1 MLFKIYSSSAG
12 SGKTYTLTREYLK
25 LALKEQNPHNFR
37 FILAITFTNDAAN
50 EMKERIVKALQ
61 GFAQPET
68 LTDKA
73 RQGSDELLHNI
84 ADELGLKE
92 SVIRQRARQVFT
104 KIIYNYSDFAVST
117 IDRFVNKITTAFTQ
131 ELDIPYNYDVDLD
144 TDKMLETAI
153 DRVLDK
159 VGRENKENISE
170 ILVDWAESKAEEGKN
185 WAQIAPELAE
195 FSRDLMNERSYNY
208 LNQLRKLSVEDF
220 QKIKEELLAYKKS
233 LKSQI
238 VAIAG
243 QSMDLIQAQGVAV
256 SDFYQK
262 AKGVGGYFQKLS
274 TGKDLEK
281 PANSYVQQALNNDK
295 WYSKK
300 SHPGIDAIATS
311 LKKDIFH
318 LEQTKNLYIL
328 VSLIVPQVYKM
339 ALIHEVESELEE
351 LKIENN
357 SIHISDT
364 NKKIAEIISNEP
376 VPFIYERVGEKYDH
390 ILIDE
395 FQDTSVLQWQNLLP
409 LVENN
414 LAEQKFN
421 LIVGDAK
428 QAIYRWRGGEM
439 EQLVHLYKNNIE
451 SLLKPSLMQEN
462 AFDLLRDRY
471 ETLSYNHLAAQLKH
485 NFRSTQEVIQF
496 NNSFFRE
503 LVEVHQEEYP
513 LLAQIY
519 DQDFEQ
525 AVPPQNTKTGG
536 HIEIQFVNKDTYRT
550 DTLEYILVTVS
561 TLLNQ
566 GFAKKDIAVLTRSN
580 VNGQEIAVFLKSKGF
595 PVISQTS
602 LLLASDEKVHF
613 IIAFLK
619 LIKNPHDRL
628 LRSEV
633 LYLFYRVVKRVT
645 PDDIINNAI
654 KQLITRPIAEFY
666 EHLNSEGYEI
676 SQGTL
681 QQLGVYELVE
691 KLIEVFDLFA
701 QQSKLEYL
709 FRFMDFVIEFNLQ
722 KNTTLTD
729 FLEYWE
735 DKREVVS
742 VNTPKNEDAI
752 TITTIHKSKGLEYSV
767 VILPF
772 VDWEYTPKRNGTMWV
787 HLPREEFTFKNSNN
801 YLSASVVSINKKL
814 AQTVVSEQYYS
825 EMEKTF
831 IENFNLLY
839 VAFTRAVDR
848 LYIFSRLDNFTSKNP
863 PKRVNTLLYEYLLFR
878 EFWEEGV
885 TNYPIEI
892 GEPKE
897 QKIRPEDEDVYFYID
912 ELVSTDIHKRV
923 KANKKR
929 WSSLPQEKS
938 KKEKGKKED
947 KNENAPSQSELLND

>member
-25 LALKEQNPHNFR
+25 LALKDESPHYFR

-50 EMKERIVKALQ
+50 EMKARIVNALQ

-68 LTDKA
+68 LSDKQ
-73 RQGSDELLHNI
+73 RTGSNELLQTI
-84 ADELGLKE
+84 ADELQIAPKKLRK
-92 SVIRQRARQVFT
+92 RAQRVFT

-144 TDKMLETAI
+144 TDKLLETAI

-159 VGRENKENISE
+159 VGRENKENLSE
-170 ILVDWAESKAEEGKN
+170 ILVDWAEKKAEEGKN

-195 FSRDLMNERSYNY
+195 FSKDLLNERSYNY
-208 LNQLRKLSVEDF
+208 LNQLKRLSVQDF
-220 QKIKEELLAYKKS
+220 QQIKEELYTFKKN

-238 VAIAG
+238 VAVAG
-243 QSMDLIQAQGVAV
+243 QGISLMRDQGVATA
-256 SDFYQK
+256 DFYQK

-274 TGKDLEK
+274 QGKDLEK
-281 PANSYVQQALNNDK
+281 PANSYVNQALKNNK
-295 WYSKK
+295 WYSTK
-300 SHPGIDAIATS
+300 SNPGIDAIAPS
-311 LKKDIFH
+311 LAKDIFH
-318 LEQTKNLYIL
+318 LEQLKNLYLL
-328 VSLIVPQVYKM
+328 VSLIAPHIYKM
-339 ALIHEVESELEE
+339 ALIHEVESELED
-351 LKIENN
+351 LKLENN

-376 VPFIYERVGEKYDH
+376 VPFIYERVGEKYNH

-414 LAEQKFN
+414 LAEQNFN

-439 EQLVHLYKNNIE
+439 EQLVHLYKNNLAE
-451 SLLKPSLMQEN
+451 LLKPSLMQEN
-462 AFDLLRDRY
+462 TYGLLSDRY
-471 ETLSYNHLAAQLKH
+471 ETLRYNHLAAQLKH
-485 NFRSTQEVIQF
+485 NYRSTQEVIKF
-496 NNSFFRE
+496 NNSFFRD
-503 LVEVHQEEYP
+503 LVEVYKEQYP
-513 LLAQIY
+513 LLEQIY
-519 DQDFEQ
+519 DKDFEQ
-525 AVPPQNTKTGG
+525 AIPSQNTKTGG
-536 HIEIQFVNKDTYRT
+536 HVEIQFINKDTYQT

-566 GFAKKDIAVLTRSN
+566 GFAKKDMAVLTRSN
-580 VNGQEIAVFLKSKGF
+580 SKGQEIAMFLKSKGF

-602 LLLASDEKVHF
+602 LLLASDDKVHF
-613 IIAFLK
+613 IVAFLK

-633 LYLFYRVVKRVT
+633 LYLFYRVIKHIT
-645 PDDIINNAI
+645 PDDMINNAI
-654 KQLITRPIAEFY
+654 KHLVTKPIIEFY
-666 EHLNSEGYEI
+666 NHLNNEGYEI
-676 SQGTL
+676 SQGML
-681 QQLGVYELVE
+681 QQLGVYELIE
-691 KLIEVFDLFA
+691 KLIEIFGLFE
-701 QQSKLEYL
+701 QQHKLEYL
-709 FRFMDFVIEFNLQ
+709 FRFLDLVIEFNLQ

-735 DKREVVS
+735 DKKDVVS
-742 VNTPKNEDAI
+742 VNTPKDEDAI

-772 VDWEYTPKRNGTMWV
+772 AEWEYTPKRNATMWI
-787 HLPREEFTFKNSNN
+787 HLPKDEFTFKHSSN
-801 YLSASVVSINKKL
+801 YLSASIVQVSSKL
-814 AQTVVSEQYYS
+814 ANTVVADQYHN

-848 LYIFSRLDNFTSKNP
+848 LYIFTRLDNFASKNP
-863 PKRVNTLLYEYLLFR
+863 PKRVNTLMHEYLLHR
-878 EFWEEGV
+878 QFWEEGN
-885 TNYPIEI
+885 TTYPIEM
-892 GEPKE
+892 GEAKE
-897 QKIRPEDEDVYFYID
+897 LQETKEEDEDIYFYID

-923 KANKKR
+923 KTMRRKHAIHEVEVTEQ
-929 WSSLPQEKS
+929 P
-938 KKEKGKKED
+938 
-947 KNENAPSQSELLND
+947 